1 MPTENKPAEPA
12 PSLATGHELNAATW
26 ADFVQRL
33 RYDCNEAGV
42 KWHHTAAALFTVQ
55 TKRIEYGFEPDYA
68 EGLVVCLEDQTWF
81 SPKEYWDDLDD
92 DERGEMDAKVMA
104 DQECGFLDLD
114 EDDQWDILRELDNHT
129 VTGWNHRWEIVNI
142 HFTKDAAEA
151 FIRRKKHDYGEMK
164 VYVESQYYAW
174 EFEAIKAAILDG
186 TLIYTPTPVASAQD
200 LAGLKLANQR
210 GAQPLQQDD
219 RQE

>member
-1 MPTENKPAEPA
+1 MPTEKKPADPL
-12 PSLATGHELNAATW
+12 PSLATGADLNVATW
-26 ADFVQRL
+26 ADFVERL
-33 RYDCNEAGV
+33 RHDCNGAGV

-55 TKRIEYGFEPDYA
+55 TKRIDYGFEPDYA
-68 EGLVVCLEDQTWF
+68 EGLVVCLEDRTWF

-92 DERGEMDAKVMA
+92 DERGEIDDQVMA
-104 DQECGFLDLD
+104 DRECSFLDLD

-129 VTGWNHRWEIVNI
+129 VTGWNHRWEIVNS

-186 TLIYTPTPVASAQD
+186 TLTYSPKPVASAD
-200 LAGLKLANQR
+200 DVVSTLKT
-210 GAQPLQQDD
+210 GF
-219 RQE
+219 